1 MEREQ
6 TLLRKPGLVQFEK
19 LLEPSCGPRR
29 RGDGNSSVNLISR
42 DRASDVDSGSISRDE
57 ERTWRMTLFQES
69 MEAQEP
75 TEHSGAKGEKR
86 TRKAWCRGRKR
97 RGGPPGATA
106 LTRPRSSLTNTS
118 ETPRP
123 ETRPGEQ
130 KPYCRAGSQQTEEA
144 ESSPEEREQ
153 GINGTAI
160 GDMKVLIS
168 QLRASSST
176 DFAVFYFDVLEYL
189 GLIASFLH
197 SLSFLTLEFA

>member
-1 MEREQ
+1 M
-6 TLLRKPGLVQFEK
+6 TLL
-19 LLEPSCGPRR
+19 
-29 RGDGNSSVNLISR
+29 
-42 DRASDVDSGSISRDE
+42 
-57 ERTWRMTLFQES
+57 QEL

-75 TEHSGAKGEKR
+75 IEHSGGKGEKR
-86 TRKAWCRGRKR
+86 TRKAWSRGGKR

-130 KPYCRAGSQQTEEA
+130 KPYYRAGSQQTEEV
-144 ESSPEEREQ
+144 ESSPEERER
-153 GINGTAI
+153 GINGIAT

-176 DFAVFYFDVLEYL
+176 DFAVFDFDVLKYL
-189 GLIASFLH
+189 GLIALFLH